1 MSDWSDTQA
10 FDKML
15 GTHEYFFRFFDSMD
29 GVMCE
34 TRTKAH
40 DISTLISYAKKYGAP
55 KNIEVA
61 YSLNPQSLISAHEQ
75 GTASLDRRIDNI
87 NTLLQL

>member
-1 MSDWSDTQA
+1 MSDRSDTQG

-15 GTHEYFFRFFDSMD
+15 HTHEYFFKLFDTLE

-40 DISTLISYAKKYGAP
+40 DISTLISYAEQYGAP

-61 YSLNPQSLISAHEQ
+61 YSLNPQSLITEHEQ
-75 GTASLDRRIDNI
+75 STASLDRRIENI